1 MNFFSEIFI
10 RALPTKGLMIR
21 EATLKA
27 PTRTPISA
35 SLEPNLER
43 KIGKVGMR
51 MQKTKEDTNW
61 AKKLSTKSRVN
72 IFIDD
77 ISFLLILYF
86 ITDL

>member
-1 MNFFSEIFI
+1 MNFFSEILKS
-10 RALPTKGLMIR
+10 ALPTKGLMIR
-21 EATLKA
+21 EATLNA

-61 AKKLSTKSRVN
+61 AKKLITKSRVN
-72 IFIDD
+72 IFMDD

-86 ITDL
+86 IADL